1 MNDLQ
6 IILQIIKD
14 RSKDTGF
21 SVQEEAQEVI
31 ENIPQFYIL
40 YGCGKYIVKTKIVL
54 T

>member
-21 SVQEEAQEVI
+21 SVQEEAEEVI
-31 ENIPQFYIL
+31 DNIKEYFKL
-40 YGCGKYIVKTKIVL
+40 
-54 T
+54 

>member
-31 ENIPQFYIL
+31 ENIQEYFKL
-40 YGCGKYIVKTKIVL
+40 
-54 T
+54 